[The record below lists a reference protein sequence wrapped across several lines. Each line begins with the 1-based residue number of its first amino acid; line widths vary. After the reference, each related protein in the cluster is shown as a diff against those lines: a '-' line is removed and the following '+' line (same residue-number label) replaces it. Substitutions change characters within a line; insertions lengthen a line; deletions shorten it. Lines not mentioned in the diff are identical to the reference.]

1 MRPKIPQKSEQQVQV
16 SYDQEAT
23 TLLQY
28 LGQEQH
34 PDYGFGAVSGSIYD
48 TAWVSMVKKPVAGSK
63 TAWAFIECFQFLSE
77 AQCEDGGWD
86 ADAVLFDRIA
96 CTLAGLLALK
106 KHQNEEKDHTSR
118 QALGKKIF
126 KATHFLRQTLPM
138 LPAAVAYELPI
149 GAELWLPKML
159 ELIEEEGIHLDNA
172 AVLAWI
178 LPARDKKISR
188 FPIETLYKK
197 GFTSVAHS
205 LEGLIG
211 YADFNRVSMLKTCG
225 SMMGSPSATAAYLI
239 YSENWDAD
247 AEAYIRRAL
256 NCPHAGQNGG
266 VPSTYPTTAFESSWI
281 VVTLLKNKVPL
292 SKETEPLVRN
302 IGLKVN
308 DMLKA
313 QDEVVGFA
321 PGMCVD
327 ADDTAKALLLLR
339 LLGLPACPDSLIS
352 KFESHDHFLT
362 FGIER
367 NPSVSTNA
375 HVLMALLHME
385 NNSRYIFQIEK
396 CVRFL
401 CHAWWESDG
410 FLQDKWV
417 RNWLYHQM
425 LGSIEQML
433 THDAFATSSSTGLDA
448 RIPLVVHQAL
458 TKLLRTQNADGSWG
472 PRSSLEETS
481 YATLAIKRLLTLPFR
496 GELRDASLT
505 AIEQA
510 ESYLRYTCSRGYISI
525 RERLWID
532 KTLYSIETVSR
543 SYIISATLAP
553 TPNIQ
558 ASETL
563 GGLFNI
569 PGSVIQKQGNFLRTL
584 PSFSHIPSWVLEASV
599 REGYMIIDELRKIDF
614 FSQRAKLSEEYLLYC
629 ASCFVAS
636 NYKGSYFLS
645 TGYLLMVLRITVATY
660 QLDTFVDHQVI
671 NFSSLELDE
680 LEDFIQKK
688 LHTGRCL
695 STGPDATHELNEC
708 NGEQHARVK
717 EAKAMFLSFMNFVLT
732 DTTGPV
738 STYNKLNLRSEL
750 RSALLAQIGH
760 IRSSKG
766 LAHEGV
772 DLHDQIGKTTF
783 FSWLRGPASDNVLYP
798 VVLKYMILHMGMSQA
813 QQDDDVFRTPEEQY
827 IVEDFCRH
835 AAAGVRL
842 WNDYGSIERDKAEGV
857 LNSIDV
863 LNLSSSRP
871 LANGI
876 TGDTLDRH
884 CKVVS
889 LKKMAHYENRH
900 VRLCLEQLET
910 VLQENDAHRASSIMS
925 RLHMHATVTQVWAEM
940 YSLRQFSAASP
951 QTSSKKIGITGSATL
966 PPLRPAWGGDRSA

>member
-1 MRPKIPQKSEQQVQV
+1 MLTDP
-16 SYDQEAT
+16 
-23 TLLQY
+23 
-28 LGQEQH
+28 G
-34 PDYGFGAVSGSIYD
+34 
-48 TAWVSMVKKPVAGSK
+48 
-63 TAWAFIECFQFLSE
+63 
-77 AQCEDGGWD
+77 
-86 ADAVLFDRIA
+86 DRDP
-96 CTLAGLLALK
+96 ALK
-106 KHQNEEKDHTSR
+106 
-118 QALGKKIF
+118 
-126 KATHFLRQTLPM
+126 
-138 LPAAVAYELPI
+138 
-149 GAELWLPKML
+149 
-159 ELIEEEGIHLDNA
+159 
-172 AVLAWI
+172 
-178 LPARDKKISR
+178 
-188 FPIETLYKK
+188 
-197 GFTSVAHS
+197 
-205 LEGLIG
+205 
-211 YADFNRVSMLKTCG
+211 
-225 SMMGSPSATAAYLI
+225 
-239 YSENWDAD
+239 
-247 AEAYIRRAL
+247 RRL
-256 NCPHAGQNGG
+256 
-266 VPSTYPTTAFESSWI
+266 
-281 VVTLLKNKVPL
+281 
-292 SKETEPLVRN
+292 
-302 IGLKVN
+302 
-308 DMLKA
+308 
-313 QDEVVGFA
+313 
-321 PGMCVD
+321 
-327 ADDTAKALLLLR
+327 
-339 LLGLPACPDSLIS
+339 
-352 KFESHDHFLT
+352 
-362 FGIER
+362 
-367 NPSVSTNA
+367 
-375 HVLMALLHME
+375 
-385 NNSRYIFQIEK
+385 
-396 CVRFL
+396 
-401 CHAWWESDG
+401 
-410 FLQDKWV
+410 
-417 RNWLYHQM
+417 
-425 LGSIEQML
+425 
-433 THDAFATSSSTGLDA
+433 
-448 RIPLVVHQAL
+448 
-458 TKLLRTQNADGSWG
+458 
-472 PRSSLEETS
+472 
-481 YATLAIKRLLTLPFR
+481 
-496 GELRDASLT
+496 
-505 AIEQA
+505 
-510 ESYLRYTCSRGYISI
+510 
-525 RERLWID
+525 
-532 KTLYSIETVSR
+532 SR

-783 FSWLRGPASDNVLYP
+783 SSWLRGPASDNVLYP